1 MTMHLIKD
9 ATACEQPKRAFFLG
23 TTALTLVAALLLNSG
38 CGSTPSASASSV
50 TLQPIRAPYRPLTT
64 VVYCSDTTAS
74 YDRQLLWQAD
84 TLMADLLDAAIQPN
98 ADQLTAY
105 ITWLDGSP
113 FAPNATPLVIQIP
126 ALPAQPALP
135 QLVPTP
141 APSGDPYADANK
153 RIVVERENA
162 ATQRAYQQALAH
174 QNAQLE
180 QVRRAV
186 HQQTE
191 PLRKLRPPIAYS
203 TSVYGCLALASE
215 RFAQVSGDK
224 YLVIASDLQNTTLR
238 DYVAPRTLA
247 FQGVKIRVVF
257 LQCVSAPECRATTA
271 YWRGVF
277 EAAGAQNRDVAFYD
291 PSTSRT
297 LDVHTVFGSASP

>member
-9 ATACEQPKRAFFLG
+9 AAACEKPKRAFFLAM
-23 TTALTLVAALLLNSG
+23 TALTLVAASLLDSG
-38 CGSTPSASASSV
+38 CGRAPSASTSSV
-50 TLQPIRAPYRPLTT
+50 TVQPIRAPYRPLTT
-64 VVYCSDTTAS
+64 VVYCGDTTAS

-84 TLMADLLDAAIQPN
+84 AKMADLLDAAIQPN

-162 ATQRAYQQALAH
+162 ATQRAYQQALVH
-174 QNAQLE
+174 QDAQLD
-180 QVRRAV
+180 QVQHDV

-257 LQCVSAPECRATTA
+257 LQCTSAPECRATTA

-277 EAAGAQNRDVAFYD
+277 EAAGVQNRDLAFYD

-297 LDVHTVFGSASP
+297 LDVRSFFGPAAP

>member
-1 MTMHLIKD
+1 MTIQLITY
-9 ATACEQPKRAFFLG
+9 AAAYGRLKRAFLLAA
-23 TTALTLVAALLLNSG
+23 TALMLVAALLFASS
-38 CGSTPSASASSV
+38 CASAPAASATRV
-50 TLQPIRAPYRPLTT
+50 PLQPIRAPYRPLTT
-64 VVYCSDTTAS
+64 VVYCGDTTAS

-84 TLMADLLDAAIQPN
+84 AKMADLLDAAIQPN

-113 FAPNATPLVIQIP
+113 FASNATPLVIQIP
-126 ALPAQPALP
+126 ALPAQPAPP
-135 QLVPTP
+135 QLIPTP

-162 ATQRAYQQALAH
+162 AAQRAYQQALAH
-174 QNAQLE
+174 QYAQLD
-180 QVRRAV
+180 QVRRDV
-186 HQQTE
+186 YQQTE
-191 PLRKLRPPIAYS
+191 PLRHLRPPIADS

-238 DYVAPRTLA
+238 DYVAPHTLA

-277 EAAGAQNRDVAFYD
+277 EAAGAQDHDLAFYD

-297 LDVHTVFGSASP
+297 LDVRSFFGPAAP